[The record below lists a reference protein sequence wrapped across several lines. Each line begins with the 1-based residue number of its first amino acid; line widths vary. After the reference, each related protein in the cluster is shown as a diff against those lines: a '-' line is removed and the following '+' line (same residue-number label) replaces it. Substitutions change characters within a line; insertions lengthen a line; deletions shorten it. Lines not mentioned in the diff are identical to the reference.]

1 MERKS
6 YRADVSRK
14 DDADLKSRRTRV
26 VEKERSYGSGI
37 LAALR
42 NRISS
47 RVHSS
52 CLSDSLRV
60 NVESPW
66 KDIVEIV

>member
-1 MERKS
+1 MEGKS

-14 DDADLKSRRTRV
+14 DDADLKSQRTHV
-26 VEKERSYGSGI
+26 VKKERSYDSGI

-42 NRISS
+42 NRVSS
-47 RVHSS
+47 RVRSS
-52 CLSDSLRV
+52 CLSDCLRV